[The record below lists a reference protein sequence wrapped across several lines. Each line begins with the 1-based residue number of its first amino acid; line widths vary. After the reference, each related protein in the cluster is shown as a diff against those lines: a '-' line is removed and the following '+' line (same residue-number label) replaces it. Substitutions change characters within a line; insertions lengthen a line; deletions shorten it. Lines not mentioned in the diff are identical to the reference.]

1 MEMISFYLS
10 DNQLP
15 PGYLHQTRTL
25 TATFTP
31 SGASD
36 TTLAALATA
45 SSLWIQTSHQILEQH
60 YREELS
66 HKYTILYNTSSCP
79 DWQEAWYLGVTWAQ
93 KLLSEPLRDYLLQD
107 IRDSLPKFY
116 GNWPTR
122 DYSPFQLPLTHC
134 QPHSEDEGDTTLQRA
149 HTSRPSPSPRTHGH
163 PTSGRYPLKEDSTS
177 PLPESSNT
185 TTPET
190 NISPIQQR
198 TTRTPP
204 TTSHSPLPYQGTQR
218 PIHTLTRVGP
228 FRLKQNLLNHPEI
241 LAQTGLQ
248 GTRHRQRVPRWL
260 LILPCHPTPKPGRN
274 GMLSHRNGRLPSHEN
289 AWPTNHYSGTSTIL
303 HSNQRA
309 SIKSST
315 IGQLRTTTSP
325 PY

>member
-1 MEMISFYLS
+1 METISFYLS

-15 PGYLHQTRTL
+15 PGYLHKARTL
-25 TATFTP
+25 TDTFIP

-60 YREELS
+60 YREEIS
-66 HKYTILYNTSSCP
+66 HKYTILYNTPSFP

-122 DYSPFQLPLTHC
+122 DNSPFQPPLTHC
-134 QPHSEDEGDTTLQRA
+134 QPHSEDEGDTTLPRA
-149 HTSRPSPSPRTHGH
+149 HTSRPSPPPRTHGH
-163 PTSGRYPLKEDSTS
+163 PTPGRYPLKEDSTS

-198 TTRTPP
+198 TTRTLEAERQLQNTAFYQLIERPIYLRSTALIKRELLQMERKNLITKRQRDYLTGDTP
-204 TTSHSPLPYQGTQR
+204 TRRRCFYLLPKIHKDPSTWPLPFETPPGR
-218 PIHTLTRVGP
+218 PIISDCGSETYGISQ
-228 FRLKQNLLNHPEI
+228 RLDIHLRP
-241 LAQTGLQ
+241 LASK
-248 GTRHRQRVPRWL
+248 H
-260 LILPCHPTPKPGRN
+260 N
-274 GMLSHRNGRLPSHEN
+274 SHL
-289 AWPTNHYSGTSTIL
+289 
-303 HSNQRA
+303 
-309 SIKSST
+309 
-315 IGQLRTTTSP
+315 
-325 PY
+325 